1 MIQKDCQW
9 YFLPMPKINCRF
21 QTLYLLVPW
30 VWEMAVFLD
39 IFEKILTI
47 SRIIFQVSWVRDRDV
62 HILTAGEQTF
72 TSDQRFSAKH
82 NSEDEWVLLIK
93 YVQVLVIIICGSIIA
108 ISFFRKETLEYMS
121 ARFQLNHRSHIL
133 SNSI

>member
-1 MIQKDCQW
+1 
-9 YFLPMPKINCRF
+9 MPKINCRF

-30 VWEMAVFLD
+30 VWKIVVFLD
-39 IFEKILTI
+39 IFEKIMAK
-47 SRIIFQVSWVRDRDV
+47 SQIIFQVSWVRDRDV

-108 ISFFRKETLEYMS
+108 ISFLRKETLECMS

>member
-30 VWEMAVFLD
+30 VWKIVVFLD
-39 IFEKILTI
+39 IFEKIMAK
-47 SRIIFQVSWVRDRDV
+47 SQIIFQVSWVRDRDV

-108 ISFFRKETLEYMS
+108 ISFLRKETLECMS